1 MTPSQAM
8 AAVAASADGEYG
20 VLLRRGATEI
30 GYYRPRGED
39 RQAPHDEDEIYIV
52 HRGNGAFMLGGERLP
67 FAAGDVFFVPA
78 GTVHRFVD
86 FSDDFAAWVVFC
98 GAADD
103 DASR

>member
-39 RQAPHDEDEIYIV
+39 RQTPHDEDEIYLV
-52 HRGNGAFMLGGERLP
+52 HRGNGAFLLDGERLP

-78 GTVHRFVD
+78 GAAHRFVD

-98 GAADD
+98 GGAGD
-103 DASR
+103 DAS